1 MTNPADLN
9 VVPQPDTD
17 KNYFNFKA
25 ANLKIN
31 ETYAIKFQWIYSDG
45 QLSDWSPGYF
55 VTTSNE
61 TAPGVPTGTIV
72 PSTFAGSIPVELPSF
87 PAGARKVDVIVANG
101 MFGTGKIA
109 YTFFAAG
116 KATIAAAAGT
126 YVVELRSTNISG
138 GTSTVGTTH
147 TILVTDPAANFQVEA
162 PTLASGLTVNS
173 APFAVS
179 VNWAGTYSS
188 ADFDGFKSID
198 IHVRDSDVGSTAT
211 AGFSTTTQVATLTVT
226 GTTNRQNIGLDNLR
240 QALGLANNTLAYTSP
255 MFFYYITRNSE
266 DSLYSVSGTPTYTRI
281 NSSTVNPTQANFVD
295 LANGV
300 ISIENLVA
308 GNGNFSSYLRVGSS
322 STSGG
327 ARIELSG
334 VNNFT
339 DSLTTRTVKRGI
351 TAYDSGNNE
360 VLSFDYGA
368 STPTLAIKGTLTGS
382 TGVFGP
388 VTIGTSG
395 ISSTNFSIASDGSA
409 TFNGTIT
416 ANTGSIG
423 GWKISENAFKSTEV
437 AFPTIE
443 LDPVSPK
450 FEIRQSASNSS
461 ESGIKVIKIDPTSG
475 IRAGT
480 TSNFKF
486 TVDMDGNMSATDAV
500 FSSGTFNGNIT
511 SSATISGGSISG
523 GTITGSRVQTTTDS
537 NFGSIRMGY
546 ATEGFG
552 VGSTLEL
559 VGGNGVVYGQL
570 YNFGNNEVILRHGS
584 SREVL
589 GYPTSSAYISLNPS
603 TLTIGYSNSAGNI
616 SRGLLLESTAGGS
629 TVQSA
634 TFYDMAV
641 QSIGTNSS
649 GGANSVG
656 NTSRNFRNTV
666 IHNVTPSGSG
676 FSIGDIWI
684 QY

>member
-500 FSSGTFNGNIT
+500 FNSGTFNGNIT
-511 SSATISGGSISG
+511 SSATISGG
-523 GTITGSRVQTTTDS
+523 TITGARVQTQADPY
-537 NFGSIRMGY
+537 FGSIRMGY
-546 ATEGFG
+546 TEGFG
-552 VGSTLEL
+552 TGSTLEV
-559 VGGNGVVYGQL
+559 VGSNGTVYGQL
-570 YNFGNNEVILRHGS
+570 YQYNDGNELILRHGS
-584 SREVL
+584 SRL
-589 GYPTSSAYISLNPS
+589 INGYPTGTSSPTNLGAMLSLNPYTITLQYAS
-603 TLTIGYSNSAGNI
+603 TTGAGSFGLDISSNGDN
-616 SRGLLLESTAGGS
+616 RFT
-629 TVQSA
+629 
-634 TFYDMAV
+634 
-641 QSIGTNSS
+641 GTLQASSS

-656 NTSRNFRNTV
+656 NTLRYVRNTV
-666 IHNVTPSGSG
+666 IHNTTPSGSG

>member
-1 MTNPADLN
+1 MSNPSDLN
-9 VVPQPDTD
+9 IVSQPDTN

-25 ANLKIN
+25 AGLKIN
-31 ETYAIKFQWIYSDG
+31 ENYAIKFQWVYDDG
-45 QLSDWSPGYF
+45 NVSEWSPGYF
-55 VTTSNE
+55 ITTSNE
-61 TAPGVPTGTIV
+61 TSPGVPTGTIV

-101 MFGTGKIA
+101 IFGTGKIA

-116 KATIAAAAGT
+116 KATIAASAGT

-147 TILVTDPAANFQVEA
+147 TILVTDPAANFQVET

-198 IHVRDSDVGSTAT
+198 IHVRGSDVGSTAT
-211 AGFSTTTQVATLTVT
+211 SGFSTTTQVATLTVT

-240 QALGLANNTLAYTSP
+240 QALSLATNTLAYTSP

-266 DSLYSVSGTPTYTRI
+266 DTLYSVSGTPTYTRI
-281 NSSTVNPTQANFVD
+281 NSSTVNPTQANLVD
-295 LANGV
+295 LVNGV

-327 ARIELSG
+327 GRIELSG

-368 STPTLAIKGTLTGS
+368 ATPTLAIKGTLTGS

-409 TFNGTIT
+409 SFEGTVK
-416 ANTGSIG
+416 ANSGSIG
-423 GWKISENAFKSTEV
+423 GWSISENAFKSTSV

-443 LDPVSPK
+443 LDPISPK
-450 FEIRQSASNSS
+450 FEIRQTASDSS

-480 TSNFKF
+480 TANFKF
-486 TVDMDGNMSATDAV
+486 KVSMDGVMEASDAT
-500 FSSGTFNGNIT
+500 FTSGTFNGNIT
-511 SSATISGGSISG
+511 STATISG
-523 GTITGSRVQTTTDS
+523 GTITGANITSTNDS
-537 NFGSIRMGY
+537 YFGAVKLNSSNSSFEVIG
-546 ATEGFG
+546 A
-552 VGSTLEL
+552 
-559 VGGNGVVYGQL
+559 NGTVYGQI
-570 YNFGNNEVILRHGS
+570 YQFNNGNELIFRHGN
-584 SREVL
+584 SREIG
-589 GYPTSSAYISLNPS
+589 GYPTSSAYITLNPY
-603 TLTIGYSNSAGNI
+603 TLSLGFTNSSG
-616 SRGLLLESTAGGS
+616 SLLRGLSLQSTAGGS
-629 TVQSA
+629 SFTNA
-634 TFYDMAV
+634 TFENMAV
-641 QSIGTNSS
+641 SSLGANSS
-649 GGANSVG
+649 GTSVADTG
-656 NTSRNFRNTV
+656 RYFRNTV
-666 IHNVTPSGSG
+666 INNTSPSGSG
-676 FSIGDIWI
+676 FAIGDIWI

>member
-1 MTNPADLN
+1 MSNPSDLN
-9 VVPQPDTD
+9 VVSQPDTD

-25 ANLKIN
+25 TNLKIN
-31 ETYAIKFQWIYSDG
+31 QAYAIKFQWAYSDG

-55 VTTSNE
+55 ITTSNE
-61 TAPGVPTGTIV
+61 TSPAVPTGTIV

-87 PAGARKVDVIVANG
+87 PAGAKKVDVIVANG

-126 YVVELRSTNISG
+126 YVVELRSTNITG

-147 TILVTDPAANFQVEA
+147 TILVTDPAANFQVET

-198 IHVRDSDVGSTAT
+198 IHVRGSDVGSTAT

-255 MFFYYITRNSE
+255 MFFYYITRNSQ
-266 DSLYSVSGTPTYTRI
+266 DALYSVSGTPTYTRI
-281 NSSTVNPTQANFVD
+281 NSSTVNPTQANLVD
-295 LANGV
+295 LANGI

-327 ARIELSG
+327 GRIELSG
-334 VNNFT
+334 VNDFT

-368 STPTLAIKGTLTGS
+368 TTPTLAIKGTLTGS

-395 ISSTNFSIASDGSA
+395 ISSTNFNIASDGSA

-461 ESGIKVIKIDPTSG
+461 ESGIKVIKIDPASG

-486 TVDMDGNMSATDAV
+486 TVDMDGNMSATDAI
-500 FSSGTFNGNIT
+500 FNSGTFNGNIT
-511 SSATISGGSISG
+511 SSATITG
-523 GTITGSRVQTTTDS
+523 GTVIGSRISTGVDPF
-537 NFGSIRMGY
+537 FGSIRMGY
-546 ATEGFG
+546 TEGFG
-552 VGSTLEL
+552 SGSTLEV
-559 VGGNGVVYGQL
+559 VGADGLVYGQL
-570 YNFGNNEVILRHGS
+570 YQFNNGNEVILRHGS
-584 SREVL
+584 SREA
-589 GYPTSSAYISLNPS
+589 GGFPTSSAYLSLNPS
-603 TLTIGYSNSAGNI
+603 TVSLGYTNSIGLGRYELNISSDGSHTLLGTLAGLENGNIGLSLFRNISAG
-616 SRGLLLESTAGGS
+616 SAVKSTS
-629 TVQSA
+629 
-634 TFYDMAV
+634 D
-641 QSIGTNSS
+641 SS
-649 GGANSVG
+649 GY
-656 NTSRNFRNTV
+656 
-666 IHNVTPSGSG
+666 
-676 FSIGDIWI
+676 IGDIYI
-684 QY
+684 QF

>member
-1 MTNPADLN
+1 MSDKPSDLQTT
-9 VVPQPDTD
+9 PQPNTD
-17 KNYFNFKA
+17 KDYFNFKA
-25 ANLKIN
+25 TGLKIN
-31 ETYAIKFQWIYSDG
+31 TPYAIQFQWIYPDG
-45 QLSDWSPGYF
+45 TLSGWSPGF
-55 VTTSNE
+55 VVNTSNE
-61 TAPGVPTGTIV
+61 SSPGVPTGTIV
-72 PSTFAGSIPVELPSF
+72 PSTFAGSIPIELPSF

-101 MFGTGKIA
+101 MFGTGKVA
-109 YTFFAAG
+109 YTFFSAG

-126 YVVELRSTNISG
+126 YVVEFRSTNITG

-147 TILVTDPAANFQVEA
+147 TILVTDPAANFQVES
-162 PTLASGLTVNS
+162 PTLASGLTVS
-173 APFAVS
+173 PAPFAVS

-198 IHVRDSDVGSTAT
+198 IHVRGSDLGSTAT
-211 AGFSTTTQVATLTVT
+211 AGFSATTQVASLTVT

-240 QALGLANNTLAYTSP
+240 QALGLSSNTSAYTAP

-281 NSSTVNPTQANFVD
+281 NSSTVNPTQANLID

-327 ARIELSG
+327 GRIELSG

-395 ISSTNFSIASDGSA
+395 ISSTNFSIASDGTA
-409 TFNGTIT
+409 TFAGTVT
-416 ANTGSIG
+416 ANSGSIG

-450 FEIRQSASNSS
+450 FEIRQSAHASS

-480 TSNFKF
+480 ISNFKF
-486 TVDMDGNMSATDAV
+486 TVDMDGNMSATDAI
-500 FSSGTFNGNIT
+500 FNSGTFNGSIT
-511 SSATISGGSISG
+511 SSATISGG
-523 GTITGSRVQTTTDS
+523 TITGAVVTTGS
-537 NFGSIRMGY
+537 AGVFGAVRLNSSSY
-546 ATEGFG
+546 A
-552 VGSTLEL
+552 LE
-559 VGGNGVVYGQL
+559 VVNGDGTVTGQL
-570 YNFGNNEVILRHGS
+570 YGFNSGNEVILRQGNA
-584 SREVL
+584 RESG
-589 GYPTSSAYISLNPS
+589 GYPASSAYLSLAPTTISLGWTRS
-603 TLTIGYSNSAGNI
+603 DGIGDKTLTLSADGSAYFSGSVNSNANGT
-616 SRGLLLESTAGGS
+616 LLLRE
-629 TVQSA
+629 
-634 TFYDMAV
+634 
-641 QSIGTNSS
+641 
-649 GGANSVG
+649 
-656 NTSRNFRNTV
+656 FRNT
-666 IHNVTPSGSG
+666 IASTSTPSGSG
-676 FSIGDIWI
+676 YYIGDIWI

>member
-1 MTNPADLN
+1 MSNPADLN
-9 VVPQPDTD
+9 VVSQPDTNKD
-17 KNYFNFKA
+17 YFNFKA
-25 ANLKIN
+25 TNLKIN
-31 ETYAIKFQWIYSDG
+31 ETYAIKFQWSYSDG
-45 QLSDWSPGYF
+45 TVSDWSPGFF

-101 MFGTGKIA
+101 IFGTGKIA

-116 KATIAAAAGT
+116 KATIAASAGT

-147 TILVTDPAANFQVEA
+147 TILVTDPAANFQVET

-198 IHVRDSDVGSTAT
+198 IHVRGSDVGSTAT
-211 AGFSTTTQVATLTVT
+211 SGFSTTTQVATLTVT

-368 STPTLAIKGTLTGS
+368 TTPTLAIKGTLTGS

-409 TFNGTIT
+409 SFEGTVT
-416 ANTGSIG
+416 ANSGSIG
-423 GWKISENAFKSTEV
+423 GWSISENAFKSTAV

-450 FEIRQSASNSS
+450 FEIRQSASDSS

-486 TVDMDGNMSATDAV
+486 TVDMDGNMSATDAI

-511 SSATISGGSISG
+511 SSAIITGGTIRTSSSGQRVELSSADDIKFYSGSSNETEPGSVSALFATISGTTFAWTQVSSPEVSG
-523 GTITGSRVQTTTDS
+523 GNTSNITVASGAGTLAGVLINGVSHSINTGYLQITENYSGITGS
-537 NFGSIRMGY
+537 
-546 ATEGFG
+546 
-552 VGSTLEL
+552 
-559 VGGNGVVYGQL
+559 
-570 YNFGNNEVILRHGS
+570 GS
-584 SREVL
+584 S
-589 GYPTSSAYISLNPS
+589 GYVRNAYVRPTSDGAP
-603 TLTIGYSNSAGNI
+603 
-616 SRGLLLESTAGGS
+616 
-629 TVQSA
+629 
-634 TFYDMAV
+634 
-641 QSIGTNSS
+641 SS
-649 GGANSVG
+649 GTGIN
-656 NTSRNFRNTV
+656 
-666 IHNVTPSGSG
+666 
-676 FSIGDIWI
+676 GDLWI

>member
-1 MTNPADLN
+1 MGALDAANWEKYYPKDLIINPTSEILSAN
-9 VVPQPDTD
+9 TATD
-17 KNYFNFKA
+17 KNNFTVVVP
-25 ANLKIN
+25 NLKIDSN
-31 ETYAIKFQWIYSDG
+31 YSFQFQYVFEDG
-45 QLSDWSPGYF
+45 VKSDWSPGF
-55 VTTSNE
+55 VVTTSNE

-101 MFGTGKIA
+101 IFGTGKIA

-116 KATIAAAAGT
+116 KATIATSAGT
-126 YVVELRSTNISG
+126 YVVELRSTNITG

-147 TILVTDPAANFQVEA
+147 TILVTDPAANFQVET

-198 IHVRDSDVGSTAT
+198 IHVRGSDVGSTAT
-211 AGFSTTTQVATLTVT
+211 SGFSTTTQVATLTVT

-368 STPTLAIKGTLTGS
+368 TTPTLAIKGTLTGS

-409 TFNGTIT
+409 SFEGTVT
-416 ANTGSIG
+416 ANSGSIG
-423 GWKISENAFKSTEV
+423 GWSISENAFKSTAV

-450 FEIRQSASNSS
+450 FEIRQSASDSS

-486 TVDMDGNMSATDAV
+486 TVDMDGNMSATDAI

-511 SSATISGGSISG
+511 SSAIITG
-523 GTITGSRVQTTTDS
+523 GTIRTSSSGQRV
-537 NFGSIRMGY
+537 
-546 ATEGFG
+546 
-552 VGSTLEL
+552 EL
-559 VGGNGVVYGQL
+559 SSADDIKFYS
-570 YNFGNNEVILRHGS
+570 GS
-584 SREVL
+584 SNEAQPGSVSALFATINSTTFAWTQVSSPEV
-589 GYPTSSAYISLNPS
+589 
-603 TLTIGYSNSAGNI
+603 
-616 SRGLLLESTAGGS
+616 
-629 TVQSA
+629 
-634 TFYDMAV
+634 
-641 QSIGTNSS
+641 S
-649 GGANSVG
+649 GG
-656 NTSRNFRNTV
+656 NTSNITVASGAGTLAGVLINGVSHSINTGYLQ
-666 IHNVTPSGSG
+666 ITENYSGITGSGSSG
-676 FSIGDIWI
+676 YVRNAYVRPTSDGAPSSGTGINGDLWI

>member
-1 MTNPADLN
+1 MANPADLN
-9 VVPQPDTD
+9 ITPQPDTD
-17 KNYFNFKA
+17 KNFFNFKA
-25 ANLKIN
+25 VGLKIN
-31 ETYAIKFQWIYSDG
+31 KTYAIKFQWIYDDLT
-45 QLSDWSPGYF
+45 LSDWSPGF
-55 VTTSNE
+55 FITTSNE
-61 TAPGVPTGTIV
+61 TSPGVPTGTIV

-101 MFGTGKIA
+101 IFGTGKIA

-116 KATIAAAAGT
+116 KATIAASAGT

-147 TILVTDPAANFQVEA
+147 TILVTDPAANFQVET

-198 IHVRDSDVGSTAT
+198 IHVRGSDVGSTAT
-211 AGFSTTTQVATLTVT
+211 SGFSTTTQVATLTVT

-240 QALGLANNTLAYTSP
+240 QALSLATNTLAYTSP

-266 DSLYSVSGTPTYTRI
+266 DTLYSVSGTPTYTRI
-281 NSSTVNPTQANFVD
+281 NSSTVNPTQANLVD
-295 LANGV
+295 LVNGV

-327 ARIELSG
+327 GRIELSG

-368 STPTLAIKGTLTGS
+368 ATPTLAIKGTLTGS

-409 TFNGTIT
+409 SFEGTVT
-416 ANTGSIG
+416 ANSGSIG
-423 GWKISENAFKSTEV
+423 GWSISENAFKSTAV

-450 FEIRQSASNSS
+450 FEIRQSAHPTS

-486 TVDMDGNMSATDAV
+486 TVDMDGNMSATDAI

-511 SSATISGGSISG
+511 STATISG
-523 GTITGSRVQTTTDS
+523 GTITGANITSSNDS
-537 NFGSIRMGY
+537 YFGSVKLNSSNSSFEVI
-546 ATEGFG
+546 
-552 VGSTLEL
+552 
-559 VGGNGVVYGQL
+559 GNNGTVYGQL
-570 YNFGNNEVILRHGS
+570 YQFNNGNELILRHGS
-584 SREVL
+584 SREAG
-589 GYPTSSAYISLNPS
+589 GYPTSSSYLTLNPYTTS
-603 TLTIGYSNSAGNI
+603 LGYSDASGLGSYGIDISASGNHIITGTLSGISNGTIASSEFRNISAG
-616 SRGLLLESTAGGS
+616 SGAQST
-629 TVQSA
+629 
-634 TFYDMAV
+634 
-641 QSIGTNSS
+641 SS
-649 GGANSVG
+649 SNNG
-656 NTSRNFRNTV
+656 NGYTAY
-666 IHNVTPSGSG
+666 
-676 FSIGDIWI
+676 IGDIYI

>member
-1 MTNPADLN
+1 MADALN
-9 VVPQPDTD
+9 DLSIVPQTSPD
-17 KNYFNFKA
+17 KNYFNVTIK
-25 ANLKIN
+25 NLKLN
-31 ETYAIKFQWIYSDG
+31 KTYATQFQWIYSDG
-45 QLSDWSPGYF
+45 QTSDWSPSY
-55 VTTSNE
+55 VVRTSNE
-61 TAPGVPTGTIV
+61 SAPGVPTGTIV
-72 PSTFAGSIPVELPSF
+72 PSTFAGSIPVELPTF
-87 PAGARKVDVIVANG
+87 PTGSKKVDVIVANG

-109 YTFFAAG
+109 YTFFSAG
-116 KATIAAAAGT
+116 KATIAASAGT
-126 YVVELRSTNISG
+126 YVVELRSTNSTG

-147 TILVTDPAANFQVEA
+147 TIIVTDPAANFQVEA
-162 PTLASGLTVNS
+162 PTLASGLTINS
-173 APFAVS
+173 EPFAVS

-198 IHVRDSDVGSTAT
+198 IHVRGSDVGSTAT
-211 AGFSTTTQVATLTVT
+211 AGFSTTTQVASLTVT

-240 QALGLANNTLAYTSP
+240 QALSLATNTLAYTSP
-255 MFFYYITRNSE
+255 MFFYYITRNSQ
-266 DSLYSVSGTPTYTRI
+266 DALYSVSGTPTYTRI
-281 NSSTVNPTQANFVD
+281 NSSTVNPTQANLVD
-295 LANGV
+295 LTNGI

-327 ARIELSG
+327 GRLELSG

-368 STPTLAIKGTLTGS
+368 VTPTLAIKGTLTGS

-409 TFNGTIT
+409 TFSGTIT

-443 LDPVSPK
+443 LDPISPK
-450 FEIRQSASNSS
+450 FEIRQSASNIS

-486 TVDMDGNMSATDAV
+486 TVDMDGNMSATDGT

-511 SSATISGGSISG
+511 SSATISGG
-523 GTITGSRVQTTTDS
+523 TITGATVTTTS
-537 NFGSIRMGY
+537 AGVFGSARLNSSTY
-546 ATEGFG
+546 AFE
-552 VGSTLEL
+552 V
-559 VGGNGVVYGQL
+559 VNGDGTVTGQL
-570 YNFGNNEVILRHGS
+570 YGFNSGNEVILRQGNA
-584 SREVL
+584 RQAY
-589 GYPTSSAYISLNPS
+589 GYPTNSAYLSLAPSTVSLGWTGSTGISDKTLTLSSTGEAYFDGPVNSNANGTIALREFRNITAGSATQSTSSSNNALGYSAYI
-603 TLTIGYSNSAGNI
+603 
-616 SRGLLLESTAGGS
+616 
-629 TVQSA
+629 
-634 TFYDMAV
+634 
-641 QSIGTNSS
+641 
-649 GGANSVG
+649 
-656 NTSRNFRNTV
+656 
-666 IHNVTPSGSG
+666 
-676 FSIGDIWI
+676 GDIYI
-684 QY
+684 QF

>member
-1 MTNPADLN
+1 MSNPADLN
-9 VVPQPDTD
+9 VVSQPDTNKD
-17 KNYFNFKA
+17 YFNFKA
-25 ANLKIN
+25 TNLKIN
-31 ETYAIKFQWIYSDG
+31 ETYAIKFQWSYSDG

-55 VTTSNE
+55 ITTSNE

-101 MFGTGKIA
+101 IFGTGKIA

-116 KATIAAAAGT
+116 KATIAASAGT

-147 TILVTDPAANFQVEA
+147 TILVTDPAANFQVET

-198 IHVRDSDVGSTAT
+198 IHVRGSDVGSTAT
-211 AGFSTTTQVATLTVT
+211 SGFSTTTQVATLTVT

-240 QALGLANNTLAYTSP
+240 QALSLATNTLAYTSP

-266 DSLYSVSGTPTYTRI
+266 DTLYSISGTPTYTRI
-281 NSSTVNPTQANFVD
+281 NSSTVNPTQANLVD
-295 LANGV
+295 LVNGV

-327 ARIELSG
+327 GRIELSG

-368 STPTLAIKGTLTGS
+368 ATPTLAIKGTLTGS

-423 GWKISENAFKSTEV
+423 GWSISENAFKSTAV

-450 FEIRQSASNSS
+450 FEIRQSASDSS

-486 TVDMDGNMSATDAV
+486 TVDMDGNMSATDGT
-500 FSSGTFNGNIT
+500 FSSGSFNGNIT
-511 SSATISGGSISG
+511 SSATITG
-523 GTITGSRVQTTTDS
+523 GTITGATITTSQNSSYGNTRVRMNSS
-537 NFGSIRMGY
+537 N
-546 ATEGFG
+546 A
-552 VGSTLEL
+552 TLEL
-559 VGGNGVVYGQL
+559 LSNGNVYGQL
-570 YNFGNNEVILRHGS
+570 YTFNDGNEVILRHGNTNT
-584 SREVL
+584 L
-589 GYPTSSAYISLNPS
+589 TGYPTSAPYLSLSPTTISLGWTGS
-603 TLTIGYSNSAGNI
+603 DGLSAGGLDLFYTVGSSFPYNAIFDANVQSTRNGSIASPEFRNI
-616 SRGLLLESTAGGS
+616 SAGSAVKSTS
-629 TVQSA
+629 
-634 TFYDMAV
+634 D
-641 QSIGTNSS
+641 SS
-649 GGANSVG
+649 GY
-656 NTSRNFRNTV
+656 
-666 IHNVTPSGSG
+666 
-676 FSIGDIWI
+676 IGDIYI

>member
-1 MTNPADLN
+1 MANPADLN
-9 VVPQPDTD
+9 VVSQPDTD
-17 KNYFNFKA
+17 KNFFNFKA
-25 ANLKIN
+25 TNLKIN
-31 ETYAIKFQWIYSDG
+31 ETYAIKFQWAYSDG

-55 VTTSNE
+55 ITTSNE
-61 TAPGVPTGTIV
+61 TSPGVPTGTIV

-109 YTFFAAG
+109 YTFFSAG
-116 KATIAAAAGT
+116 KATIAASAGT
-126 YVVELRSTNISG
+126 YVVELRSTNVSG

-147 TILVTDPAANFQVEA
+147 SIIVTDPAANFQVET
-162 PTLASGLTVNS
+162 PTLASGLTVNP

-198 IHVRDSDVGSTAT
+198 IHVRGSDVGSTAT
-211 AGFSTTTQVATLTVT
+211 SGFSTTTQVATLTVT

-240 QALGLANNTLAYTSP
+240 QALSLATNTLAYTSP

-266 DSLYSVSGTPTYTRI
+266 DTLYSVSGTPTYTRI
-281 NSSTVNPTQANFVD
+281 NSSTVNPTQANLVD
-295 LANGV
+295 LVNGV

-327 ARIELSG
+327 GRVELSG

-368 STPTLAIKGTLTGS
+368 ATPTLAIKGTLTGS

-409 TFNGTIT
+409 SFEGTVT
-416 ANTGSIG
+416 ANSGSIG
-423 GWKISENAFKSTEV
+423 GWSISENAFKSTAV

-450 FEIRQSASNSS
+450 FEIRQSAHASS

-480 TSNFKF
+480 TSSFKF

-500 FSSGTFNGNIT
+500 FTNGQFNGNIT
-511 SSATISGGSISG
+511 SSATITG
-523 GTITGSRVQTTTDS
+523 GTIKTKASGKRIEISGANDSMYFYSGNGSETSPGELSTLLTVISGTVLSQVAMYSHLLSGNSGQGGVSAYALTGNDYGVIINGKDNYVNTGTFRISENYSGITGS
-537 NFGSIRMGY
+537 
-546 ATEGFG
+546 
-552 VGSTLEL
+552 
-559 VGGNGVVYGQL
+559 
-570 YNFGNNEVILRHGS
+570 GS
-584 SREVL
+584 S
-589 GYPTSSAYISLNPS
+589 GYVRNAYVRPTSDGAP
-603 TLTIGYSNSAGNI
+603 
-616 SRGLLLESTAGGS
+616 
-629 TVQSA
+629 
-634 TFYDMAV
+634 
-641 QSIGTNSS
+641 SS
-649 GGANSVG
+649 GTGIN
-656 NTSRNFRNTV
+656 
-666 IHNVTPSGSG
+666 
-676 FSIGDIWI
+676 GDLWI

>member
-1 MTNPADLN
+1 MSNPADLN

-31 ETYAIKFQWIYSDG
+31 ETYAIKFQWAYSDG
-45 QLSDWSPGYF
+45 TLSDWSPGYF
-55 VTTSNE
+55 ITTSNE
-61 TAPGVPTGTIV
+61 TSPGVPTGTIV

-116 KATIAAAAGT
+116 KATIAASAGT

-147 TILVTDPAANFQVEA
+147 SILVTDPAANFQVET

-179 VNWAGTYSS
+179 VNWAGTYLS

-198 IHVRDSDVGSTAT
+198 IHVRGSDVGSTAT
-211 AGFSTTTQVATLTVT
+211 SGFSTTTQVATLTVT
-226 GTTNRQNIGLDNLR
+226 GTTNRQNIGLDNLK
-240 QALGLANNTLAYTSP
+240 QALSLATNALAYTSP

-266 DSLYSVSGTPTYTRI
+266 DTLYSVSGTPTYTRI
-281 NSSTVNPTQANFVD
+281 NSSTVNPTQANLVD
-295 LANGV
+295 LVNGV

-327 ARIELSG
+327 GRIELSG

-368 STPTLAIKGTLTGS
+368 ATPTLAIKGTLTGS

-461 ESGIKVIKIDPTSG
+461 ESGIKVIKIDPASG

-500 FSSGTFNGNIT
+500 FNSGSFTGNIT
-511 SSATISGGSISG
+511 SSATITG
-523 GTITGSRVQTTTDS
+523 GTITGATVTSSTFGT
-537 NFGSIRMGY
+537 FGSVRLNSSNSSFEILGQDG
-546 ATEGFG
+546 A
-552 VGSTLEL
+552 
-559 VGGNGVVYGQL
+559 VYGQI
-570 YNFGNNEVILRHGS
+570 YSFNNGNELIFRHGN
-584 SREVL
+584 SREAG
-589 GYPTSSAYISLNPS
+589 GYPTSSSYLSLNPYTTS
-603 TLTIGYSNSAGNI
+603 LGYSDAAGLGSYGIDISASGSHYITGTLQGIGNGTIAVAEFRNISAGTAAK
-616 SRGLLLESTAGGS
+616 STS
-629 TVQSA
+629 
-634 TFYDMAV
+634 D
-641 QSIGTNSS
+641 SS
-649 GGANSVG
+649 GY
-656 NTSRNFRNTV
+656 
-666 IHNVTPSGSG
+666 
-676 FSIGDIWI
+676 IGDIYI
-684 QY
+684 QF

>member
-1 MTNPADLN
+1 MSDKPSDLQTT
-9 VVPQPDTD
+9 PQPDTD
-17 KNYFNFKA
+17 KDYFNFKA
-25 ANLKIN
+25 TGLKIN
-31 ETYAIKFQWIYSDG
+31 TPYAIQFQWIYPDG
-45 QLSDWSPGYF
+45 TLSGWSPGY
-55 VTTSNE
+55 VVNTSNE
-61 TAPGVPTGTIV
+61 TSPGVPTGTIV

-87 PAGARKVDVIVANG
+87 PSGARKVDVIVANG
-101 MFGTGKIA
+101 MFGTGKVA

-126 YVVELRSTNISG
+126 YVVELRSTNITG

-147 TILVTDPAANFQVEA
+147 TILVTDPAANFQVEE
-162 PTLASGLTVNS
+162 PTLASGLTVS
-173 APFAVS
+173 AAPFAVA

-198 IHVRDSDVGSTAT
+198 IHVRSSDVGSTAT
-211 AGFSTTTQVATLTVT
+211 SGFSATTQVANLTVT
-226 GTTNRQNIGLDNLR
+226 GTTNVQNIGLDNLR

-255 MFFYYITRNSE
+255 MFFYYITRNSQ
-266 DSLYSVSGTPTYTRI
+266 DALYSVSGTPTYTRI
-281 NSSTVNPTQANFVD
+281 NSSTVNPTQANLVD
-295 LANGV
+295 LVNGV

-327 ARIELSG
+327 GRIELSG

-368 STPTLAIKGTLTGS
+368 ATPTLAIKGTLTGS

-409 TFNGTIT
+409 SFEGTVT
-416 ANTGSIG
+416 ANSGSIG
-423 GWKISENAFKSTEV
+423 GWSISENAFKSTAV

-443 LDPVSPK
+443 LDPISPK
-450 FEIRQSASNSS
+450 FEIRQSAHPTS

-486 TVDMDGNMSATDAV
+486 TVDMDGNMSATDAI
-500 FSSGTFNGNIT
+500 FNSGTFNGSIT
-511 SSATISGGSISG
+511 SSATISGG
-523 GTITGSRVQTTTDS
+523 TITGARVQTQNDS
-537 NFGSIRMGY
+537 YYGSIRMGY
-546 ATEGFG
+546 SEAFG
-552 VGSTLEL
+552 TGSTLEV
-559 VGGNGVVYGQL
+559 VGSNGTVYGQL
-570 YNFGNNEVILRHGS
+570 YQYNEGTELILRHGN
-584 SREVL
+584 SRL
-589 GYPTSSAYISLNPS
+589 INGYPTGTGSPTSLGAMLSLNPYTITLQYAS
-603 TLTIGYSNSAGNI
+603 TTGAGTYGLDI
-616 SRGLLLESTAGGS
+616 TSSGDSRFT
-629 TVQSA
+629 
-634 TFYDMAV
+634 
-641 QSIGTNSS
+641 GTLQTTSS

-656 NTSRNFRNTV
+656 NTLRYVRNTV
-666 IHNVTPSGSG
+666 INNTTPSGSG

>member
-1 MTNPADLN
+1 MSNPADLN
-9 VVPQPDTD
+9 VVSQPDTD
-17 KNYFNFKA
+17 KNFFNFKA
-25 ANLKIN
+25 TNLKIN
-31 ETYAIKFQWIYSDG
+31 ETYAIKFQWAYSDG

-55 VTTSNE
+55 ITTSNE
-61 TAPGVPTGTIV
+61 TSPGVPTGTIV

-87 PAGARKVDVIVANG
+87 PEGARKVDVIVANG

-109 YTFFAAG
+109 YTFFSAG
-116 KATIAAAAGT
+116 KATIAASAGT
-126 YVVELRSTNISG
+126 YVVELRSTNVSG

-147 TILVTDPAANFQVEA
+147 TILVTDPAANFQVET

-198 IHVRDSDVGSTAT
+198 IHVRSSDVGSTAT
-211 AGFSTTTQVATLTVT
+211 SGFSTTTQVATLTVT

-240 QALGLANNTLAYTSP
+240 QALSLENNTSAYTAP

-281 NSSTVNPTQANFVD
+281 NSSTVNPTQANLVD
-295 LANGV
+295 LTNGI

-327 ARIELSG
+327 GRIELSG

-368 STPTLAIKGTLTGS
+368 STPTLSIKGTLTGS

-388 VTIGTSG
+388 VTIDSSG

-409 TFNGTIT
+409 SFEGTVT
-416 ANTGSIG
+416 ANSGSIG
-423 GWKISENAFKSTEV
+423 GWSISENAFKSTAV

-443 LDPVSPK
+443 LDPISPK
-450 FEIRQSASNSS
+450 FEIRQTASNSS

-486 TVDMDGNMSATDAV
+486 TVDMDGNMSATDGT
-500 FSSGTFNGNIT
+500 FSSGSFNGNIT
-511 SSATISGGSISG
+511 SSATITG
-523 GTITGSRVQTTTDS
+523 GTITGATITTSQNSSYGNTRVRMNSS
-537 NFGSIRMGY
+537 N
-546 ATEGFG
+546 A
-552 VGSTLEL
+552 TLEL
-559 VGGNGVVYGQL
+559 LSDGNVYGQL
-570 YNFGNNEVILRHGS
+570 YTFNSGNEVILRHGNTNT
-584 SREVL
+584 L
-589 GYPTSSAYISLNPS
+589 TGFPTSAAFLSLSPTTMS
-603 TLTIGYSNSAGNI
+603 LGWTDSIGDSLGGLSLFYSAG
-616 SRGLLLESTAGGS
+616 SSSPYSSVFTGS
-629 TVQSA
+629 
-634 TFYDMAV
+634 V
-641 QSIGTNSS
+641 QSIGNGSIASSEFRNISAGSTAKSTSDSS
-649 GGANSVG
+649 GY
-656 NTSRNFRNTV
+656 
-666 IHNVTPSGSG
+666 
-676 FSIGDIWI
+676 IGDIYI
-684 QY
+684 QF

>member
-1 MTNPADLN
+1 MSNPADLN
-9 VVPQPDTD
+9 VVSQPDTNKD
-17 KNYFNFKA
+17 YFNFKA
-25 ANLKIN
+25 TNLKIN
-31 ETYAIKFQWIYSDG
+31 ETYAIKFQWSYSDG
-45 QLSDWSPGYF
+45 TVSDWSPGFF

-61 TAPGVPTGTIV
+61 TSPGVPTGTIV

-147 TILVTDPAANFQVEA
+147 TILVTDPAANFQVET

-198 IHVRDSDVGSTAT
+198 IHVRGSDVGSTAT
-211 AGFSTTTQVATLTVT
+211 SGFSTTTQVATLTVT

-240 QALGLANNTLAYTSP
+240 QALSLATNTLAYTSP

-266 DSLYSVSGTPTYTRI
+266 DTLYSVSGTPTYTRI
-281 NSSTVNPTQANFVD
+281 NSSTVNPTQANLVD
-295 LANGV
+295 LVNGV

-327 ARIELSG
+327 GRIELSG

-368 STPTLAIKGTLTGS
+368 ATPTLAIKGTLTGS

-423 GWKISENAFKSTEV
+423 GWSISENAFKSTAV

-486 TVDMDGNMSATDAV
+486 TVDMDGNMSATDAI

-511 SSATISGGSISG
+511 STATISG
-523 GTITGSRVQTTTDS
+523 GTITGARVQTLSDTYY
-537 NFGSIRMGY
+537 GSIRMGY
-546 ATEGFG
+546 TEGFG
-552 VGSTLEL
+552 SGSTLEI
-559 VGGNGVVYGQL
+559 VGHNGSVYGQL
-570 YNFGNNEVILRHGS
+570 YQFNNGNELILRHGS
-584 SREVL
+584 SREV
-589 GYPTSSAYISLNPS
+589 GGFPTSSAYLSLNPYTVS
-603 TLTIGYSNSAGNI
+603 LGYTNSIGLGQYELNISASGSHTILGTLSGLENGTIASSQFRNISAGTAAK
-616 SRGLLLESTAGGS
+616 STS
-629 TVQSA
+629 
-634 TFYDMAV
+634 D
-641 QSIGTNSS
+641 SS
-649 GGANSVG
+649 GY
-656 NTSRNFRNTV
+656 
-666 IHNVTPSGSG
+666 
-676 FSIGDIWI
+676 IGDIYI
-684 QY
+684 QF

>member
-1 MTNPADLN
+1 MSDKPSDLQTTQ
-9 VVPQPDTD
+9 QPDTD
-17 KNYFNFKA
+17 KDYFNFKA
-25 ANLKIN
+25 TGLKVN
-31 ETYAIKFQWIYSDG
+31 TPYAIQFQWIYPDG
-45 QLSDWSPGYF
+45 TLSGWSPGF
-55 VTTSNE
+55 VVNTSNE
-61 TAPGVPTGTIV
+61 SSPGVPTGTIV
-72 PSTFAGSIPVELPSF
+72 PSTFAGSIPIELPSF

-101 MFGTGKIA
+101 MFGTGKVA
-109 YTFFAAG
+109 YTFFSAG

-126 YVVELRSTNISG
+126 YVVEFRSTNITG

-147 TILVTDPAANFQVEA
+147 TILVTDPAANFQVES
-162 PTLASGLTVNS
+162 PTLASGLTVNA

-198 IHVRDSDVGSTAT
+198 IHVRGSDVGSTAT
-211 AGFSTTTQVATLTVT
+211 AGFSATTQVATLTVT

-240 QALGLANNTLAYTSP
+240 QALSLENNTSAYTAP

-281 NSSTVNPTQANFVD
+281 NSSTVNPTQANLVD
-295 LANGV
+295 LVNGV

-327 ARIELSG
+327 GRIELSG

-409 TFNGTIT
+409 SFEGTVT
-416 ANTGSIG
+416 ANSGSIG
-423 GWKISENAFKSTEV
+423 GWSISENAFKSTAV
-437 AFPTIE
+437 AFPKIE

-450 FEIRQSASNSS
+450 FEIRQEANNSS

-486 TVDMDGNMSATDAV
+486 TVDMDGNMSATDGT
-500 FSSGTFNGNIT
+500 FTSGTFNGNIT
-511 SSATISGGSISG
+511 STATISGGTVTGALIQTNNTSNSYSGNIKIRSDIS
-523 GTITGSRVQTTTDS
+523 TIEFLNTSSDASAQIYTYNNGSELI
-537 NFGSIRMGY
+537 IR
-546 ATEGFG
+546 
-552 VGSTLEL
+552 S
-559 VGGNGVVYGQL
+559 
-570 YNFGNNEVILRHGS
+570 GS
-584 SREVL
+584 SRDAT
-589 GYPTSSAYISLNPS
+589 GYPTSSWFQTLSSAGISLGLTNSLGS
-603 TLTIGYSNSAGNI
+603 TTTLLNMQSGSVDIYNASLSVAQNTTIGGAYVRNIAAGSAAQSTSSSNNA
-616 SRGLLLESTAGGS
+616 L
-629 TVQSA
+629 
-634 TFYDMAV
+634 
-641 QSIGTNSS
+641 
-649 GGANSVG
+649 
-656 NTSRNFRNTV
+656 
-666 IHNVTPSGSG
+666 G
-676 FSIGDIWI
+676 FAAYVGDIYI
-684 QY
+684 QF

>member
-1 MTNPADLN
+1 MTEQYYPKDLIINPTSAILAAN
-9 VVPQPDTD
+9 TATD
-17 KNYFNFKA
+17 KNNFTVIVP
-25 ANLKIN
+25 NLKIDSN
-31 ETYAIKFQWIYSDG
+31 YSFQFQYVFEDG
-45 QLSDWSPGYF
+45 VKSDWSPGYF
-55 VTTSNE
+55 ITTSNE

-101 MFGTGKIA
+101 IFGTGKIA

-116 KATIAAAAGT
+116 KATIATSAGT
-126 YVVELRSTNISG
+126 YVVELRSTNITG

-147 TILVTDPAANFQVEA
+147 TILVTDPAANFQVET

-198 IHVRDSDVGSTAT
+198 IHVRGSDVGSTAT
-211 AGFSTTTQVATLTVT
+211 SGFSTTTQVATLTVT

-240 QALGLANNTLAYTSP
+240 QALSLATNTLAYTSP

-266 DSLYSVSGTPTYTRI
+266 NTLYSVSGTPTYTRI
-281 NSSTVNPTQANFVD
+281 NSSTVNPTQANLVD
-295 LANGV
+295 LVNGV

-327 ARIELSG
+327 GRIELSG

-368 STPTLAIKGTLTGS
+368 ATPTLAIKGTLTGS

-409 TFNGTIT
+409 SFEGTVK
-416 ANTGSIG
+416 ANSGSIG
-423 GWKISENAFKSTEV
+423 GWSISENAFKSTSV

-443 LDPVSPK
+443 LDPISPK
-450 FEIRQSASNSS
+450 FEIRQTASDSS

-486 TVDMDGNMSATDAV
+486 TVDMDGNMSATDAI

-511 SSATISGGSISG
+511 SSATITGGTFRTSSSGQRVELSSADDIKFYSGSSNETQPGSVSALFATINGTTFAWTQVSSPEVSGGNTSNITVASGAGISAGVLINGVAHSINTGYLQITENYSG
-523 GTITGSRVQTTTDS
+523 ITGS
-537 NFGSIRMGY
+537 
-546 ATEGFG
+546 
-552 VGSTLEL
+552 
-559 VGGNGVVYGQL
+559 
-570 YNFGNNEVILRHGS
+570 GS
-584 SREVL
+584 S
-589 GYPTSSAYISLNPS
+589 GYVRNAYVRPTSDGAP
-603 TLTIGYSNSAGNI
+603 
-616 SRGLLLESTAGGS
+616 
-629 TVQSA
+629 
-634 TFYDMAV
+634 
-641 QSIGTNSS
+641 SS
-649 GGANSVG
+649 GTGIN
-656 NTSRNFRNTV
+656 
-666 IHNVTPSGSG
+666 
-676 FSIGDIWI
+676 GDLWI

>member
-1 MTNPADLN
+1 MTEQYYPKDLIINPTSAILAAN
-9 VVPQPDTD
+9 TATD
-17 KNYFNFKA
+17 KNNFTVIVP
-25 ANLKIN
+25 NLKIDSN
-31 ETYAIKFQWIYSDG
+31 YSFQFQYVFEDG
-45 QLSDWSPGYF
+45 VKSDWSPGYF
-55 VTTSNE
+55 ITTSNE

-101 MFGTGKIA
+101 IFGTGKIA

-116 KATIAAAAGT
+116 KATIATSAGT
-126 YVVELRSTNISG
+126 YVVELRSTNITG

-147 TILVTDPAANFQVEA
+147 TILVTDPAANFQVET

-198 IHVRDSDVGSTAT
+198 IHVRGSDVGSTAT
-211 AGFSTTTQVATLTVT
+211 SGFSTTTQVATLTVT

-240 QALGLANNTLAYTSP
+240 QALSLATNTLAYTSP

-266 DSLYSVSGTPTYTRI
+266 NTLYSVSGTPTYTRI
-281 NSSTVNPTQANFVD
+281 NSSTVNPTQANLVD
-295 LANGV
+295 LVNGV

-327 ARIELSG
+327 GRIELSG

-368 STPTLAIKGTLTGS
+368 ATPTLAIKGTLTGS

-409 TFNGTIT
+409 SFEGTVK
-416 ANTGSIG
+416 ANSGSIG
-423 GWKISENAFKSTEV
+423 GWSISENAFKSTSV

-443 LDPVSPK
+443 LDPISPK
-450 FEIRQSASNSS
+450 FEIRQTASDSS

-486 TVDMDGNMSATDAV
+486 TVDMDGNMSATDAI

-511 SSATISGGSISG
+511 SSATITGGTFRTSSSGQRVELSSADDIKFYSGSSNETLPGSVSALFATINGTTFAWTQVSSPEVSGGNTSNITVASGAGISAGVLINGVAHSINTGYLQITENYSG
-523 GTITGSRVQTTTDS
+523 ITGS
-537 NFGSIRMGY
+537 
-546 ATEGFG
+546 
-552 VGSTLEL
+552 
-559 VGGNGVVYGQL
+559 
-570 YNFGNNEVILRHGS
+570 GS
-584 SREVL
+584 S
-589 GYPTSSAYISLNPS
+589 GYVRNAYVRPTSDGAP
-603 TLTIGYSNSAGNI
+603 
-616 SRGLLLESTAGGS
+616 
-629 TVQSA
+629 
-634 TFYDMAV
+634 
-641 QSIGTNSS
+641 SS
-649 GGANSVG
+649 GTGIN
-656 NTSRNFRNTV
+656 
-666 IHNVTPSGSG
+666 
-676 FSIGDIWI
+676 GDLWI

>member
-1 MTNPADLN
+1 MSDKPSDLQTTQ
-9 VVPQPDTD
+9 QPDTD
-17 KNYFNFKA
+17 KDYFNFKA
-25 ANLKIN
+25 TGLKVN
-31 ETYAIKFQWIYSDG
+31 TPYAIQFQWIYPDG
-45 QLSDWSPGYF
+45 TLSGWSPGF
-55 VTTSNE
+55 VVNTSNE
-61 TAPGVPTGTIV
+61 SSPGVPTGTIV
-72 PSTFAGSIPVELPSF
+72 PSTFAGSIPIELPSF

-101 MFGTGKIA
+101 MFGTGKVA
-109 YTFFAAG
+109 YTFFSAG

-126 YVVELRSTNISG
+126 YVVEFRSTNITG

-147 TILVTDPAANFQVEA
+147 TILVTDPAANFQVES
-162 PTLASGLTVNS
+162 PTLASGLTVNA

-198 IHVRDSDVGSTAT
+198 IHVRGSDVGSTAT
-211 AGFSTTTQVATLTVT
+211 AGFSATTQVATLTVT

-240 QALGLANNTLAYTSP
+240 QALSLENNTSAYTAP

-281 NSSTVNPTQANFVD
+281 NSSTVNPTQANLID

-327 ARIELSG
+327 GRIELSG

-395 ISSTNFSIASDGSA
+395 ISSANFSIASDGSA
-409 TFNGTIT
+409 SFEGTVT
-416 ANTGSIG
+416 ANSGSIG
-423 GWKISENAFKSTEV
+423 GWSISENAFKSTAV

-450 FEIRQSASNSS
+450 FEIRQSAHASS

-486 TVDMDGNMSATDAV
+486 TVDMDGNMSATDAI

-511 SSATISGGSISG
+511 STATISG
-523 GTITGSRVQTTTDS
+523 GTITGAVVTTGS
-537 NFGSIRMGY
+537 AGVFGAVRLNSSSY
-546 ATEGFG
+546 
-552 VGSTLEL
+552 SLE
-559 VGGNGVVYGQL
+559 VVKGDGTVSGQL
-570 YNFGNNEVILRHGS
+570 YGFNSGNEVILRQGN
-584 SREVL
+584 SRESF
-589 GYPTSSAYISLNPS
+589 GYPTNSAYLSLAPS
-603 TLTIGYSNSAGNI
+603 TVSLGWT
-616 SRGLLLESTAGGS
+616 GS
-629 TVQSA
+629 TGISDKTLTLSSTGEAYFDGPVNSNA
-634 TFYDMAV
+634 N
-641 QSIGTNSS
+641 GTL
-649 GGANSVG
+649 AL
-656 NTSRNFRNTV
+656 REFRNT
-666 IHNVTPSGSG
+666 IASTSTPSGSG
-676 FSIGDIWI
+676 YYIGDMWI

>member
-1 MTNPADLN
+1 MSDKPSDLQTTQ
-9 VVPQPDTD
+9 QPDTD
-17 KNYFNFKA
+17 KDYFNFKA
-25 ANLKIN
+25 TGLKVN
-31 ETYAIKFQWIYSDG
+31 TPYAIQFQWIYPDG
-45 QLSDWSPGYF
+45 TLSGWSPGF
-55 VTTSNE
+55 VVNTSNE
-61 TAPGVPTGTIV
+61 SSPGVPTGTIV
-72 PSTFAGSIPVELPSF
+72 PSTFAGSIPIELPSF

-101 MFGTGKIA
+101 MFGTGKVA
-109 YTFFAAG
+109 YTFFSAG

-126 YVVELRSTNISG
+126 YVVEFRSTNITG

-147 TILVTDPAANFQVEA
+147 TILVTDPAANFQVES
-162 PTLASGLTVNS
+162 PTLASGLTVNA

-198 IHVRDSDVGSTAT
+198 IHVRGSDVGSTAT
-211 AGFSTTTQVATLTVT
+211 AGFSATTQVATLTVT

-240 QALGLANNTLAYTSP
+240 QALSLENNTSAYTAP

-281 NSSTVNPTQANFVD
+281 NSSTVNPTQANLID

-327 ARIELSG
+327 GRIELSG

-395 ISSTNFSIASDGSA
+395 ISSPNFSIASDGSA
-409 TFNGTIT
+409 SFEGTVT
-416 ANTGSIG
+416 ANSGSIG
-423 GWKISENAFKSTEV
+423 GWSISENAFKSTSV

-486 TVDMDGNMSATDAV
+486 TVDMDGNMSATDAI

-511 SSATISGGSISG
+511 STA
-523 GTITGSRVQTTTDS
+523 TITGGTVIGSRLSTGVDTY
-537 NFGSIRMGY
+537 FGSIRMGY
-546 ATEGFG
+546 TEGFG
-552 VGSTLEL
+552 SGSTLEV
-559 VGGNGVVYGQL
+559 VGADGSVYGQL
-570 YNFGNNEVILRHGS
+570 YQFNNGNEVILRHGS
-584 SREVL
+584 SREA
-589 GYPTSSAYISLNPS
+589 GGFPTSSAYLSLNPYTVS
-603 TLTIGYSNSAGNI
+603 LGY
-616 SRGLLLESTAGGS
+616 T
-629 TVQSA
+629 
-634 TFYDMAV
+634 
-641 QSIGTNSS
+641 
-649 GGANSVG
+649 NSVG
-656 NTSRNFRNTV
+656 LGQYELNISADGGHTLLGTLAGLENGNIGLSLFRNISAGSAVKSTSDS
-666 IHNVTPSGSG
+666 SGY
-676 FSIGDIWI
+676 IGDIYI

>member
-1 MTNPADLN
+1 MSNPSDLN
-9 VVPQPDTD
+9 VVSQPDTD

-25 ANLKIN
+25 TNLKIN
-31 ETYAIKFQWIYSDG
+31 QAYAIKFQWAYSDG

-55 VTTSNE
+55 ITTSNE
-61 TAPGVPTGTIV
+61 TSPAVPTGTIV

-87 PAGARKVDVIVANG
+87 PAGAKKVDVIVANG

-126 YVVELRSTNISG
+126 YVVELRSTNITG

-147 TILVTDPAANFQVEA
+147 TILVTDPAANFQVET

-198 IHVRDSDVGSTAT
+198 IHVRGSDVGSTAT

-255 MFFYYITRNSE
+255 MFFYYITRNSQ
-266 DSLYSVSGTPTYTRI
+266 DALYSVSGTPTYTRI
-281 NSSTVNPTQANFVD
+281 NSSTVNPTQANLVD
-295 LANGV
+295 LSNGI

-327 ARIELSG
+327 GRIELSG
-334 VNNFT
+334 VNDFT

-368 STPTLAIKGTLTGS
+368 TTPTLAIKGTLTGS

-395 ISSTNFSIASDGSA
+395 ISSTNFNIASDGSA

-461 ESGIKVIKIDPTSG
+461 ESGIKVIKIDPASG

-486 TVDMDGNMSATDAV
+486 TVDMDGNMSATDAI
-500 FSSGTFNGNIT
+500 FNSGTFNGNIT
-511 SSATISGGSISG
+511 SSATITG
-523 GTITGSRVQTTTDS
+523 GTLIGSRLSTGVDPF
-537 NFGSIRMGY
+537 FGSIRMGY
-546 ATEGFG
+546 TEGFG
-552 VGSTLEL
+552 SGSTLEV
-559 VGGNGVVYGQL
+559 VGADGLVYGQL
-570 YNFGNNEVILRHGS
+570 YQFNNGNEVILRHGS
-584 SREVL
+584 SREA
-589 GYPTSSAYISLNPS
+589 GGFPTSSAYLSLNPS
-603 TLTIGYSNSAGNI
+603 TVSLGYTNSIGLGQYELNISSTGSHTLLGTLAGLENGNIGLSLFRNISAG
-616 SRGLLLESTAGGS
+616 SAVKSTS
-629 TVQSA
+629 
-634 TFYDMAV
+634 D
-641 QSIGTNSS
+641 SS
-649 GGANSVG
+649 GY
-656 NTSRNFRNTV
+656 
-666 IHNVTPSGSG
+666 
-676 FSIGDIWI
+676 IGDIYI
-684 QY
+684 QF